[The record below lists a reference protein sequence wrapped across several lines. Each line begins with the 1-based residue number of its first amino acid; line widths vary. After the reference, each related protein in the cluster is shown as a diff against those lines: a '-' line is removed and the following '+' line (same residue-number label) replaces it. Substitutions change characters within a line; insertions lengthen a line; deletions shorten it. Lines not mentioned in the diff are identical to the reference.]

1 MRLSGE
7 WTGYRNRII
16 VHPPSEASPVVKAS
30 VSRFEARLAQIVP
43 LSGKGRVIPVRILC
57 ACAPGSGFALG
68 EDEGYRLTI
77 SRSQVKVGAT
87 TEVGVMRA
95 LATLLQLAQHDKK
108 GLSWPLGEIRDT
120 PRFAWR
126 GLMIDVARHFQ
137 PIKALQ
143 RQIDAMELMKLNV
156 LHLHLSD
163 SEAFRV
169 ESRLHPA
176 LHEIGSFGQYYSQ
189 DDIRGLVSYATQ
201 RGVRIVPEF
210 DLPGHSL
217 AMIYAYPMLASAPVP
232 DPPWSLPVR
241 RNAAIDPT
249 REEVYTFLDSLIGEM
264 TALFPDPHFHAG
276 ADEVNGNEWNASPA
290 IKAFMTQKGF
300 TRTEDLQAYFSR
312 RIHAM
317 VSARGKT
324 MIGWDEILAPDLPRD
339 VLVQSWTSS
348 KMTGLAARAGHRVIV
363 SAGYYLD
370 WLTPSSF
377 LHARDPLDPA
387 AHGVSPEIFDRARGT
402 PLERLI
408 SERFVIDPTLH
419 LDPAEEARIL
429 GGEAAMWTELIPP
442 DKLDAAIWPRAA
454 AVADRLWSRPGART
468 APLEDRLEAASA
480 RLESVGIRPFAS
492 LQTLQE
498 RLAPDGGKTVLT
510 LLEALEPVKFY
521 AHNHEARSGG
531 RAPQQSLSDLA
542 DGLPPESL
550 PARQFNRQAQAFL
563 AGDMSLTAGLKARL
577 ARWRDNDT
585 AFQALLA
592 RYPALKDAASASAD
606 LARLSAAA
614 IKAIG
619 RLENPGLPATG
630 RDAGIDALI
639 RVHLAHQAASADAL
653 ASFTRPQPP
662 GDLLLAPF
670 DGLRALIEAG
680 G

>member
-1 MRLSGE
+1 
-7 WTGYRNRII
+7 
-16 VHPPSEASPVVKAS
+16 
-30 VSRFEARLAQIVP
+30 
-43 LSGKGRVIPVRILC
+43 
-57 ACAPGSGFALG
+57 
-68 EDEGYRLTI
+68 
-77 SRSQVKVGAT
+77 
-87 TEVGVMRA
+87 
-95 LATLLQLAQHDKK
+95 
-108 GLSWPLGEIRDT
+108 
-120 PRFAWR
+120 
-126 GLMIDVARHFQ
+126 
-137 PIKALQ
+137 
-143 RQIDAMELMKLNV
+143 
-156 LHLHLSD
+156 
-163 SEAFRV
+163 
-169 ESRLHPA
+169 
-176 LHEIGSFGQYYSQ
+176 
-189 DDIRGLVSYATQ
+189 
-201 RGVRIVPEF
+201 
-210 DLPGHSL
+210 
-217 AMIYAYPMLASAPVP
+217 
-232 DPPWSLPVR
+232 
-241 RNAAIDPT
+241 
-249 REEVYTFLDSLIGEM
+249 
-264 TALFPDPHFHAG
+264 
-276 ADEVNGNEWNASPA
+276 
-290 IKAFMTQKGF
+290 
-300 TRTEDLQAYFSR
+300 
-312 RIHAM
+312 
-317 VSARGKT
+317 
-324 MIGWDEILAPDLPRD
+324 
-339 VLVQSWTSS
+339 
-348 KMTGLAARAGHRVIV
+348 
-363 SAGYYLD
+363 
-370 WLTPSSF
+370 
-377 LHARDPLDPA
+377 
-387 AHGVSPEIFDRARGT
+387 
-402 PLERLI
+402 
-408 SERFVIDPTLH
+408 
-419 LDPAEEARIL
+419 
-429 GGEAAMWTELIPP
+429 MWTELIPP

-619 RLENPGLPATG
+619 RLENPGQPATG